1 MSELQMNCYGI
12 DTKEYEQNGS
22 LILIRGEELYKN
34 AEKPDIELWK
44 KSARSVSDTFNVK
57 YAIRVAKDN
66 DGEINILR
74 TITVPTQTPLSAGTA
89 FTQPAAR
96 AFEPLERAIEKEGIL
111 NLYLVRISNQV
122 TQDPWAHVI
131 LFYWS

>member
-89 FTQPAAR
+89 FSQSAAR
-96 AFEPLERAIEKEGIL
+96 AFEPLEGNRERR
-111 NLYLVRISNQV
+111 Y
-122 TQDPWAHVI
+122 T
-131 LFYWS
+131 